1 LPNLLFK
8 AIKGI
13 SCETGDAFFNDRL
26 HQTTIMPAEILFPV
40 ISDLIDP
47 ATDQKGKAMAKSHY
61 QFKKRQ
67 KELDKK
73 KKKEAKRRGKLEN
86 KAVETDETEKDPTSS
101 TEDR

>member
-1 LPNLLFK
+1 
-8 AIKGI
+8 
-13 SCETGDAFFNDRL
+13 
-26 HQTTIMPAEILFPV
+26 MPAKILFPV

-73 KKKEAKRRGKLEN
+73 KKKEEKRQSKLKN
-86 KAVETDETEKDPTSS
+86 KAVETDETKKNPTSS